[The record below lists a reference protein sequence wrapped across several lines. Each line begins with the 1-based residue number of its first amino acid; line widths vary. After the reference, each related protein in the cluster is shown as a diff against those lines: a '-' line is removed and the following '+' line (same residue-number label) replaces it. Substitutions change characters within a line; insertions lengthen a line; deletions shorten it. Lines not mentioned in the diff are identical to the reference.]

1 MKTIEYYIGLKKDST
16 SGEWKWISDNSKVSA
31 TRGTFPWARGEP
43 SNDGNCAI
51 MYKDYLQAYGLFNDF
66 PCNTQKI
73 RRGYI
78 CEGLTKSTDQEGMSY
93 NNYTFYCNFTGHF
106 FSFQIPPYKLFLKV
120 KWCSTN

>member
-43 SNDGNCAI
+43 SNDGNCAV

-93 NNYTFYCNFTGHF
+93 KLLHFLLQLHWTLFF
-106 FSFQIPPYKLFLKV
+106 FSNTTL
-120 KWCSTN
+120 